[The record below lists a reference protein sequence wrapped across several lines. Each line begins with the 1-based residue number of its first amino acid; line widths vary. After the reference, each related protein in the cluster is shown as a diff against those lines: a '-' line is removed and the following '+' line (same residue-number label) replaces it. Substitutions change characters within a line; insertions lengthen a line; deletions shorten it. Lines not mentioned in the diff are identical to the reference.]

1 MSGMGPCS
9 CSLSKYVEC
18 IKQCNSTLWQQI
30 FLQLTLPSMRMC
42 FDISWL
48 GVVHVLGL
56 ATVAMAQFCKMC
68 ASLNLKVDVMED
80 IATLKHSSNH
90 S

>member
-1 MSGMGPCS
+1 MQLQPQKLC
-9 CSLSKYVEC
+9 KC

-30 FLQLTLPSMRMC
+30 FLKVTLPSMRMC

-56 ATVAMAQFCKMC
+56 ATVTMAHFCKMC
-68 ASLNLKVDVMED
+68 ASLNLKVDTMED
-80 IATLKHSSNH
+80 IATLKHRSNH

>member
-1 MSGMGPCS
+1 MQLQPQKIC
-9 CSLSKYVEC
+9 KC
-18 IKQCNSTLWQQI
+18 IKQCNSTLWQQS
-30 FLQLTLPSMRMC
+30 FLKLTLPSMRMC

-56 ATVAMAQFCKMC
+56 ATVTMARSCKMC
-68 ASLNLKVDVMED
+68 ASLNFKGDIMEE